1 MWKKEF
7 ILEFFRDRKF
17 MSVYCFFNKFFKNG
31 GVKMFCKVNIYMCS
45 VRRIELCCV
54 KFKVREKVYVIVI
67 LYIILYLF
75 FLYFKYCIIFLII
88 NIIFYIRL
96 YVFYKKGVFE
106 GFLDRCIYVR
116 V

>member
-54 KFKVREKVYVIVI
+54 KFKVREKVIVV

>member
-17 MSVYCFFNKFFKNG
+17 MSVYCFFNKFFKIG
-31 GVKMFCKVNIYMCS
+31 GVKMFCKVDIYMYS

-54 KFKVREKVYVIVI
+54 KFKVREKVIVV

>member
-17 MSVYCFFNKFFKNG
+17 MSVYCFFNKFFKIG

-54 KFKVREKVYVIVI
+54 KFKVREKVIVV

-88 NIIFYIRL
+88 NIIFYIYL
-96 YVFYKKGVFE
+96 F
-106 GFLDRCIYVR
+106 FL
-116 V
+116 

>member
-54 KFKVREKVYVIVI
+54 KFKVNEKVIVV

>member
-31 GVKMFCKVNIYMCS
+31 GVKMFCKVNIYMYS

-88 NIIFYIRL
+88 NIIFYIYL
-96 YVFYKKGVFE
+96 F
-106 GFLDRCIYVR
+106 FL
-116 V
+116 

>member
-1 MWKKEF
+1 
-7 ILEFFRDRKF
+7 

-88 NIIFYIRL
+88 NIIFYIYL
-96 YVFYKKGVFE
+96 F
-106 GFLDRCIYVR
+106 FL
-116 V
+116 

>member
-17 MSVYCFFNKFFKNG
+17 MSVYCFFNKFFKIG
-31 GVKMFCKVNIYMCS
+31 GVKMFCKVYIYMYS

-54 KFKVREKVYVIVI
+54 KFKVREKVIVVF
-67 LYIILYLF
+67 YIILYLF